1 MLLKSVMDWLGLYDA
16 EPEDYEV
23 L

>member
-1 MLLKSVMDWLGLYDA
+1 MDWLGLYDA